1 MKKPQSKTI
10 KEFASYFDQELQA
23 TLPISVL
30 PDGSLLYKNFLVKQ
44 LDNTY
49 WGVYNIISKDLIN
62 EYFLKSCA
70 LIAAKEYNNR
80 QYETYQ
86 SVKLLDK
93 KYASVTNDATVFKHN
108 IKLVEDDNEKYHIML
123 TRLEESSALSQFY
136 RQTISRWFRQSFI

>member
-1 MKKPQSKTI
+1 MKKHQTKII
-10 KEFASYFDQELQA
+10 KEFAGYFDQELQT

-30 PDGSLLYKNFLVKQ
+30 PDGSLLYKDFLVKQ

-49 WGVYNIISKDLIN
+49 WGVYNILSKDLIN

-80 QYETYQ
+80 HYEKYQ
-86 SVKLLDK
+86 SVKLLDS

-108 IKLVEDDNEKYHIML
+108 IELVADNEKYHILL
-123 TRLEESSALSQFY
+123 TRLEESTSLSQY
-136 RQTISRWFRQSFI
+136 YKQLILRLFRQSFI